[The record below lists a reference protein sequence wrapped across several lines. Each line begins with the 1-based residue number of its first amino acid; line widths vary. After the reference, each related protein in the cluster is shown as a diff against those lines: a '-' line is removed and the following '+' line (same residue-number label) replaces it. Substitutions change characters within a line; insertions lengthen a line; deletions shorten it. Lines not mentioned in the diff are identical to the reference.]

1 MPATEIKAA
10 PPRYDTE
17 ARALYV
23 SVGANVD
30 HRVAQTRP
38 ADGIVFDCN
47 RDGFVVGIEVLINA
61 RKRLQR
67 ASVRSLEGVG
77 EGFYNLKLD
86 ADPDVENVQAYD
98 VNQRAI
104 QVGTPDE
111 ATAIF
116 QIAKYVFVARSQT
129 ATLTVWIT
137 GLLLPSDESR

>member
-1 MPATEIKAA
+1 MPATEIKPA
-10 PPRYDTE
+10 PPRYDAE

-23 SVGANVD
+23 SVGTNVD
-30 HRVAQTRP
+30 QRVAQTRP

-47 RDGFVVGIEVLINA
+47 RDGIVVGIEVLINA
-61 RKRLQR
+61 GKHLRRT
-67 ASVRSLEGVG
+67 SVRSLEGVE

-86 ADPDVENVQAYD
+86 ADPDVENVQTFD
-98 VNQRAI
+98 MDQRTI

-116 QIAKYVFVARSQT
+116 QIAKHVFVARSQT
-129 ATLTVWIT
+129 AALTVWIS